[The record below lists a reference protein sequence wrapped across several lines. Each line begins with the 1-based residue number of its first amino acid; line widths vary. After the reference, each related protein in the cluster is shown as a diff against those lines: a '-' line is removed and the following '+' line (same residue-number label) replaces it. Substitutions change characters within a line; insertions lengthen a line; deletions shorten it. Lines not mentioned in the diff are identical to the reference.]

1 MNKGEEKGNLEK
13 RTLSKR
19 IESVMDH
26 NSNPIPAILLKFA
39 GSLSSK

>member
-1 MNKGEEKGNLEK
+1 MNEGEEKGKWKK

-26 NSNPIPAILLKFA
+26 NSKPIPAILLKFA